1 MNTDMMTSKNND
13 KVINS
18 IISFIEIL
26 LQQIRKKMND
36 EVDSENYYVVK

>member
-36 EVDSENYYVVK
+36 EVDSENYYVV